1 MKEEKN
7 LIYSLSII
15 LYALIYFLIIVRF
28 IPGVA
33 ALLSCIFISVLT
45 FLKYKKYKFPKNK
58 DISKKIKKKSIIYVS
73 VAIFIYF
80 TVIFILG
87 LITGYRLSAYSHSFI
102 KILRHT
108 FFPFISMVVLEIYRY
123 ITINNYKEKKNVLIE
138 TILIIIFDV
147 VLHYYRLD
155 GTLVDLFIFSS
166 VIVLPLILKNF
177 LLNYVTK
184 NIGIKPCLIYVI
196 PLGLYTYFVP
206 VYPDLGNYLTCIVNM
221 TLPAFVYIYLN
232 RMLVEEDDV
241 EQLEEDVKKK
251 DDTKKTIK
259 KVLRVILDTI
269 LVIVFTIFIA
279 LISDQFPYQLIGV
292 EESSIAPV
300 VERGD
305 AIIIYKN
312 TPYDEYTTGNIIAYR
327 SGKKIIIDIITK
339 IEMDEIGEPHIYV
352 KKEIKDDKVVKFTEI
367 TEEKMIGV
375 YDNIKFKKIAYPTI
389 KFKEF
394 IKGDVNEKK

>member
-7 LIYSLSII
+7 LIYSLSI
-15 LYALIYFLIIVRF
+15 LVYALIYFLILVRF
-28 IPGVA
+28 LPGVA
-33 ALLSCIFISVLT
+33 ALLSCVFISVLT
-45 FLKYKKYKFPKNK
+45 FIKYKKYKFPKEKN
-58 DISKKIKKKSIIYVS
+58 ISKNIKKKSLIYVS

-87 LITGYRLSAYSHSFI
+87 LITGYRLSAYSHSII
-102 KILRHT
+102 KILKHT
-108 FFPFISMVVLEIYRY
+108 FFPFISMVVLELYRY
-123 ITINNYKEKKNVLIE
+123 ISINNYKEKKNILIE

-147 VLHYYRLD
+147 VLHFYRLD

-166 VIVLPLILKNF
+166 VIVLPLIIKNI
-177 LLNYVTK
+177 LLNYITK
-184 NIGIKPCLIYVI
+184 NIGIKPCLIYVL
-196 PLGLYTYFVP
+196 PLGLYTYFIP

-232 RMLVEEDDV
+232 RMLVEEDDI
-241 EQLEEDVKKK
+241 EQLEA
-251 DDTKKTIK
+251 DTKKDKKKKIIK

-279 LISDQFPYQLIGV
+279 LISDQFPYQLVGV
-292 EESSIAPV
+292 EESNITPI

-312 TPYDEYTTGNIIAYR
+312 IPYDEYTTGNIIAYKN
-327 SGKKIIIDIITK
+327 GKKIIIDIISK
-339 IEMDEIGEPHIYV
+339 IEMDEVGEPHIYV
-352 KKEIKDDKVVKFTEI
+352 KKEIKDNKVVKFTEI
-367 TEEKMIGV
+367 TEDSMIGV
-375 YDNIKFKKIAYPTI
+375 YDNIKIKKIAYPTI